1 MASHACQYHSLPEE
15 GDKVFRRFMLNQDFQ
30 AAAHFLP
37 FVLIYKLKWYCF
49 ISSTGRIGL
58 WKDVFTVSMN
68 DKFDAVYR
76 QKMGKSD
83 LTFDFGL

>member
-1 MASHACQYHSLPEE
+1 MSRCVVTASPLVSVA
-15 GDKVFRRFMLNQDFQ
+15 
-30 AAAHFLP
+30 
-37 FVLIYKLKWYCF
+37 
-49 ISSTGRIGL
+49 TGRVGL

-68 DKFDAVYR
+68 DKFDGIYR